1 MRHVTCSSLLA
12 SCMYVDIVC
21 IYKFN
26 DLQTIG
32 GPMLLQPTVW
42 IGSLAYNIYKGKKVF
57 YGMKPRISVAGAKF
71 LDKSSVPTSLP

>member
-1 MRHVTCSSLLA
+1 
-12 SCMYVDIVC
+12 MYVDIVY

-42 IGSLAYNIYKGKKVF
+42 IGSPAYNTYKGKKVF
-57 YGMKPRISVAGAKF
+57 YGMKPRVSVARAKF
-71 LDKSSVPTSLP
+71 SDKSSVPTSLP